1 VSDDASLGARATRLV
16 AGAFRGVERLRQQ
29 GPHIAEDQ
37 LFLLLAVIIGIV
49 AGLLVV
55 CFRVAI
61 ETSRVAFLGSGL
73 APTLPRVVLAPVLTG
88 LAAAALVKWVFPL
101 SRGSG
106 INQTKAALYIY
117 DGRIPSQT
125 VVGKFLSC
133 VLSIGGGH
141 SLGPE
146 DPSLQIGAGLAS
158 AAGRALGLSRDRLRL
173 VAPVGAAAGIAAAFN
188 TPITGV
194 LFVIEEVIGRWSA
207 GILGSVI
214 LSAVSAVIVER
225 WFLGAEPLFRVPEY
239 ELSHPAELLAY
250 AALGVI
256 GGVASL
262 LFVRWITWLKGR
274 ARRLPRWSQVFQ
286 PALAGLLIGLV
297 AMRFPQIMGAG
308 YDHVDL
314 ALHEQYG
321 LGLLLGLAALKILAT
336 GLSHASGTPGGLF
349 APTLFIGAMIGTGVG
364 DAAHALLPE
373 LPVAEGAYGLV
384 GMGALFAAILRAPMT
399 SVFMMLE
406 VSGNYSIILP
416 VMITNTIAYLISRS
430 FQPTPILDVLARD
443 EGLHLP
449 SLEEERERDV
459 LCVEDA
465 MRPPRG
471 SLFGAEMSVEAA
483 LTELSVSSQTFA
495 LVGRGSE
502 WGGLGREHLHAL
514 VEAGRGAATLA
525 DVLPETELPL
535 LHGDQPLDEAL
546 RRIHGWPLLPVVH
559 RADLGRLV
567 GVVSLAD
574 IVEAYRREGERSG
587 GATAGAAATSAAPEA
602 PPAGDAAP
610 PRAESSPPG
619 P

>member
-1 VSDDASLGARATRLV
+1 MSAPPTLGARAASLAAV
-16 AGAFRGVERLRQQ
+16 LGQAFERLRRR
-29 GPHIAEDQ
+29 GPHIGEDQ
-37 LFLLLAVIIGIV
+37 LFLLLAVIIGAL

-61 ETSRVAFLGSGL
+61 ETSRVFLLGSSL
-73 APTLPRVVLAPVLTG
+73 APGLPRVILAPVLTG

-125 VVGKFLSC
+125 VVGKFITC

-158 AAGRALGLSRDRLRL
+158 AAGRALRLSRDRLRL

-239 ELSHPAELLAY
+239 QLRHPGELLAY
-250 AALGVI
+250 AALGLI
-256 GGVASL
+256 GGIAAL
-262 LFVRWITWLKGR
+262 LFVKWITFLR
-274 ARRLPRWSQVFQ
+274 HHAQRLPRRSQILQ
-286 PALAGLLIGLV
+286 PALAGLLIGIVGL
-297 AMRFPQIMGAG
+297 RFPQIMGAG
-308 YDHVDL
+308 YEHVDL

-321 LGLLLGLAALKILAT
+321 LTLLLALAGLKILAT

-349 APTLFIGAMIGTGVG
+349 APTLFIGAMVGTGVG
-364 DAAHALLPE
+364 DAAHTLLPD

-384 GMGALFAAILRAPMT
+384 GMGALFAGILRAPMT
-399 SVFMMLE
+399 SFFMMLE
-406 VSGNYSIILP
+406 VSGNYTIILP
-416 VMITNTIAYLISRS
+416 VMISNTIAYLISRS
-430 FQPTPILDVLARD
+430 FQPTPILDVLARH

-471 SLFGAEMSVEAA
+471 SLFGAEMTVGAA
-483 LTELSVSSQTFA
+483 LAELAASSQTFA
-495 LVGRGSE
+495 LVGRLSE

-514 VEAGRGAATLA
+514 VEAGRGDDALA
-525 DVLPETELPL
+525 DVVSEMTLPL
-535 LHGDQPLDEAL
+535 LHADQPLDEAL

-559 RADLGRLV
+559 RADLGRLI

-574 IVEAYRREGERSG
+574 IVEAYRREAERSRPG
-587 GATAGAAATSAAPEA
+587 TT
-602 PPAGDAAP
+602 PPAH
-610 PRAESSPPG
+610 
-619 P
+619 

>member
-1 VSDDASLGARATRLV
+1 VSTVEAARARAERLV
-16 AGAFRGVERLRQQ
+16 VAAAAAVERLRLA
-29 GPHIAEDQ
+29 GPHIGEDQ
-37 LFLLLAVIIGIV
+37 LFLLLAVVIGV
-49 AGLLVV
+49 LAGLLVV

-61 ETSRVAFLGSGL
+61 EASRVALLGSSL
-73 APTLPRVVLAPVLTG
+73 APGLPRVILAPVLTG
-88 LAAAALVKWVFPL
+88 LAAAALLRWVFPL
-101 SRGSG
+101 ARGSG

-117 DGRIPSQT
+117 DGRIPPQA

-158 AAGRALGLSRDRLRL
+158 SAGRALRLSRDRLRL

-239 ELSHPAELLAY
+239 ELRHPAELLAY
-250 AALGVI
+250 AALGI
-256 GGVASL
+256 AGGVASI
-262 LFVRWITWLKGR
+262 LFVKWITFLRPKVQKLPPR
-274 ARRLPRWSQVFQ
+274 SRLFQ
-286 PALAGLLIGLV
+286 PALAGLLIGVVGLG
-297 AMRFPQIMGAG
+297 FPQIMGAG
-308 YDHVDL
+308 YEHVDL

-321 LGLLLGLAALKILAT
+321 LSLLLALAVLKILAT

-349 APTLFIGAMIGTGVG
+349 APTLFIGAMVGTAVG
-364 DAAHALLPE
+364 DAAHALLPD
-373 LPVAEGAYGLV
+373 LPAAEGAYGLV
-384 GMGALFAAILRAPMT
+384 GMGALFAGILRAPMT
-399 SVFMMLE
+399 SFFMMLE

-416 VMITNTIAYLISRS
+416 VMISNTIAYLISRS
-430 FQPTPILDVLARD
+430 FQPVPLLDVVARQ

-449 SLEEERERDV
+449 SLEEERERDAV
-459 LCVEDA
+459 CVEDA

-471 SLFGAEMSVEAA
+471 TLFEAQMSVGAA
-483 LTELSVSSQTFA
+483 FAELRSSGQSFA
-495 LVGRGSE
+495 LVGRGAD
-502 WGGLGREHLHAL
+502 WGGLGRDHLQAL
-514 VEAGRGAATLA
+514 VEAGRGDEPLA
-525 DVLPETELPL
+525 DVLPEALLPT
-535 LHGDQPLDEAL
+535 LHADQPLDEAL

-559 RADLGRLV
+559 RADLGRLI

-574 IVEAYRREGERSG
+574 IVEAYRREQVHASVG
-587 GATAGAAATSAAPEA
+587 GRAA
-602 PPAGDAAP
+602 
-610 PRAESSPPG
+610 SPTR
-619 P
+619 